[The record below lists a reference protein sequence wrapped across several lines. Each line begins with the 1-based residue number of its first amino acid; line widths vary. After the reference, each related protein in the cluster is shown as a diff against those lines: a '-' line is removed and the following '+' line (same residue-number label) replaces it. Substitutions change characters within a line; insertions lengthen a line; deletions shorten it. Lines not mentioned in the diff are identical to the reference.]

1 MRVILLITKKKKIP
15 DIMVSSISNS
25 YFVFKLVDT
34 PVFFFCILDC
44 FFFFSFGVLF
54 LLGDKDELNGVKSR
68 TVQRFPIP
76 GEPVCVMCGKFGEY
90 ICDEV
95 R

>member
-34 PVFFFCILDC
+34 PVFFFVSLIAS
-44 FFFFSFGVLF
+44 FSF
-54 LLGDKDELNGVKSR
+54 LLV
-68 TVQRFPIP
+68 FY
-76 GEPVCVMCGKFGEY
+76 FF
-90 ICDEV
+90 
-95 R
+95 